1 MKFDMPCVLEQL
13 RYTGMLE
20 TIRIRKTGYPVRLQ
34 FGHFVDRYRYL
45 VSTHLPRGAPNKELC
60 RIILDKAA
68 PKEAQ
73 SQYQLGLT
81 RVFLRESLERALE
94 YNRALILERAA
105 ITVQRYAPNSRSPKE
120 MISDRVK
127 EICIVN
133 SISQFLLI
141 RSTLFCPVRVA
152 KTIFLADIR
161 EVS

>member
-20 TIRIRKTGYPVRLQ
+20 TIRIRKTGYPVRLL

-68 PKEAQ
+68 PKDAQ
-73 SQYQLGLT
+73 AQYQLGLT
-81 RVFLRESLERALE
+81 RVFLRESLERTLE

-105 ITVQRYAPNSRSPKE
+105 ITVQRYSFKKNFYPSEDKKSFKNRNFERIYIK
-120 MISDRVK
+120 
-127 EICIVN
+127 
-133 SISQFLLI
+133 FL
-141 RSTLFCPVRVA
+141 S
-152 KTIFLADIR
+152 K
-161 EVS
+161 

>member
-20 TIRIRKTGYPVRLQ
+20 TIRIRKTGYPVRLL

-68 PKEAQ
+68 PKDAQ
-73 SQYQLGLT
+73 AQYQLGLT
-81 RVFLRESLERALE
+81 RVFLRESLERTLE

-105 ITVQRYAPNSRSPKE
+105 ITVQRYSDLLKRIFILQKVKNPSKIEISKE
-120 MISDRVK
+120 FIS
-127 EICIVN
+127 N
-133 SISQFLLI
+133 
-141 RSTLFCPVRVA
+141 FCPSD
-152 KTIFLADIR
+152 KF
-161 EVS
+161 

>member
-105 ITVQRYAPNSRSPKE
+105 ITVQR
-120 MISDRVK
+120 
-127 EICIVN
+127 
-133 SISQFLLI
+133 
-141 RSTLFCPVRVA
+141 
-152 KTIFLADIR
+152 
-161 EVS
+161 